1 MELGFFV
8 KIKVKYRQKML
19 TRQGLLKYLFEF
31 SVIADF
37 VESNET
43 DDIVKRTGYKM
54 HENGSTSLVSMESP
68 GLVRIILNALLFF

>member
-1 MELGFFV
+1 MELVFFV

-31 SVIADF
+31 SVIADC
-37 VESNET
+37 VESNEA
-43 DDIVKRTGYKM
+43 DDIVKRTGCKM
-54 HENGSTSLVSMESP
+54 HENWNTSLVSMESP

>member
-19 TRQGLLKYLFEF
+19 TRQGLLKYLFKF

-43 DDIVKRTGYKM
+43 DDIVKRTGCKM
-54 HENGSTSLVSMESP
+54 HENGSASLVSMESP